1 MYVELFVYSHQSDF
15 TSSQFHSLSDVFDE
29 RKCENFISISSSA
42 MIRSSIKMFDDQY
55 KIVKAF
61 DSQNLLKAFVEYMFE
76 DIEPSYL
83 TDQEKVIFD
92 SLRIRMDNQKKKADS
107 WSKWWSNSHWWWR
120 PKQAEEE
127 QKQKEETTKQQ
138 QKNNQTTSKKQA
150 KNNQVEVEVEEEDIS
165 VKKESSFN
173 KEDMCNKLHDDV
185 SFEKFWNL
193 YPNKK
198 DKKKSKQ
205 KFDRLSLIKKQLAI
219 DWILKLKDSEQWK
232 KWFIPLPTTY
242 LNWERRE
249 DEVENNNSRTKQIQ
263 DYQQKARI
271 DKIKQQLL
279 DYNQQEDET
288 TWNEN
293 WWYNRRNDVWF
304 SEISW
309 W

>member
-1 MYVELFVYSHQSDF
+1 
-15 TSSQFHSLSDVFDE
+15 
-29 RKCENFISISSSA
+29 
-42 MIRSSIKMFDDQY
+42 
-55 KIVKAF
+55 
-61 DSQNLLKAFVEYMFE
+61 
-76 DIEPSYL
+76 
-83 TDQEKVIFD
+83 
-92 SLRIRMDNQKKKADS
+92 
-107 WSKWWSNSHWWWR
+107 
-120 PKQAEEE
+120 
-127 QKQKEETTKQQ
+127 
-138 QKNNQTTSKKQA
+138 
-150 KNNQVEVEVEEEDIS
+150 
-165 VKKESSFN
+165 
-173 KEDMCNKLHDDV
+173 MCNKLHDDV
-185 SFEKFWNL
+185 SFERFWNL